1 MMIYA
6 NPLRRSFDAT
16 LLILFILLI
25 RRLFGKKLNPDVLRI
40 SWCFVALQI
49 LIPIKLSLFN
59 SLYTKLHLP
68 GGFEYIENKIN
79 DYTIDILC
87 GIDIA
92 NATGEPVSKF
102 LLIKAAIFEHFD
114 LYLFTHSLEDLV
126 IKIGQTGSL
135 FFLVLFI
142 LQNIIFYAHM
152 RKHSSIYGIKNNLP
166 VYIIDDH
173 SGSCLTGI
181 ANPQIYVSQMALS
194 NMKWCQW
201 IVKHELGHYQSK
213 DNWYNLISNICLIL
227 QWYNP
232 LIWCAAHAALED
244 CEVACDHRILK
255 DASQQECT
263 EYGKCLIEMA
273 ADSSRKRLHSAAAVS
288 HLGKISL
295 KRRITEIAGRTDSAA
310 QTTTDSYVF
319 FFIMI
324 ILFLLCMIGG

>member
-1 MMIYA
+1 MIYA
-6 NPLRRSFDAT
+6 SPLRRSFDAT

-25 RRLFGKKLNPDVLRI
+25 RRLYGKKLNPDILRI
-40 SWCFVALQI
+40 SWCFVALRI
-49 LIPIKLSLFN
+49 LIPVQFSLFN

-68 GGFEYIENKIN
+68 GGCEYIEQQIR
-79 DYTIDILC
+79 DYTFDILC
-87 GIDIA
+87 DIDIA
-92 NATGEPVSKF
+92 NATGTSVSNF
-102 LLIKAAIFEHFD
+102 MRTKAAIFT
-114 LYLFTHSLEDLV
+114 YLDQYFFTHSLEDLL
-126 IKIGQTGSL
+126 IKTGQIGSL
-135 FFLVLFI
+135 IFLALFI
-142 LQNIIFYAHM
+142 LQNILFYAHM

-194 NMKWCQW
+194 NVKWCQW

-213 DNWYNLISNICLIL
+213 DNWYNLFSNICLVL

-255 DASQQECT
+255 DASEQECT
-263 EYGKCLIEMA
+263 EYGKCLIKMA
-273 ADSSRKRLHSAAAVS
+273 AGSSGKRLHSAAAVS

-295 KRRITEIAGRTDSAA
+295 KRRITQIASRTDSDA
-310 QTTTDSYVF
+310 QTMIDSYVF
-319 FFIMI
+319 IFIII
-324 ILFLLCMIGG
+324 ILFLLCMMGG